1 MPHFIPVQARDA
13 TSTPSRLERPPCS
26 EGGREGWGPRHG
38 GTRSRGDAVTLSV
51 SPGWAGGVSSVE
63 VFGLVSSSR

>member
-1 MPHFIPVQARDA
+1 MRVG
-13 TSTPSRLERPPCS
+13 ER
-26 EGGREGWGPRHG
+26 GGGLGMG
-38 GTRSRGDAVTLSV
+38 VRSRGDAVTLSV